1 MHVGRSNACERVRE
15 TTSFM
20 GRVLLWQKLKR
31 QSENHPIGGRG
42 EANELAEGGGE
53 TERKK
58 GKLKMT
64 EK

>member
-42 EANELAEGGGE
+42 EANELAEDGGRR
-53 TERKK
+53 ERERHIEEKK
-58 GKLKMT
+58 AN
-64 EK
+64 